1 MFYEIR
7 ALRDTGAISALSVE
21 ALDESDATSKAAQL
35 GYVVLSVRHQKRW
48 AGVWPG
54 RRRVRFPL
62 VLFSQELLALLDAG
76 LTLVEAIET
85 LAEKEHHPEIK
96 KVLEGVIARLREG
109 HPLSFALQQYPA
121 HFPELYVA
129 SVRAS
134 ERTGG
139 LSESLT
145 RFVVYQSQVDVV
157 RRKLIS
163 ASIYPALLIVVG
175 MLVSMFLLVY
185 VVPKFSRVYEDVGA
199 NLPFLSQMLLAWGR
213 AVEAHGMTIL
223 FGATLVIGG
232 AVYGLTRPA
241 VRRRL
246 VEKLWQMPSLREHL
260 HVYQL
265 ARFYRTLGMLQRG
278 GIPILRALDMA
289 AGLLSPGH
297 QEQLARATSDVREG
311 QSMSQAMDRHGLTT
325 PVAVRM
331 LRVGERSGRM
341 GEMMERIASF
351 YDEEISRWVEW
362 FTRLIEPLL
371 MAVIGIIIGG
381 IVVLMYFPIFELAGS
396 IQ

>member
-7 ALRDTGAISALSVE
+7 ALRDTGVITALSVE
-21 ALDESDATSKAAQL
+21 ALDESDATGKAAQL
-35 GYVVLSVRHQKRW
+35 GYVVLSVRLQKRW

-62 VLFSQELLALLDAG
+62 VLFSQELLALLGAG

-145 RFVVYQSQVDVV
+145 RFVTYQTQVDVV

-163 ASIYPALLIVVG
+163 ASIYPALLVVVG
-175 MLVSMFLLVY
+175 LLVSMFLLVY

-213 AVEAHGMTIL
+213 TVEAHGMTIL

-232 AVYGLTRPA
+232 AVYGLTRPV

-297 QEQLARATSDVREG
+297 RNSWRKHRRREG